1 MTTDFR
7 TVAIIGLGLIGS
19 SIARATRE
27 HLPAVKLTGYDADEN
42 VRRRAHEL
50 DLADVADEPAAAV
63 TDADL
68 VILCV
73 PVGAMAE
80 AAASIADFLRP
91 DAIVSDVGS
100 AKAAVA
106 AALQAALPERDHH
119 SRPSRGRD
127 RE

>member
-27 HLPAVKLTGYDADEN
+27 RLPDIRLTGYDADEN

-50 DLADVADEPAAAV
+50 GLADVADNPVAAV

-73 PVGAMAE
+73 PVGAMSE
-80 AAASIADFLRP
+80 AAASIADGLRP
-91 DAIVSDVGS
+91 TTIVSDVGS
-100 AKAAVA
+100 AKAAVTRGA
-106 AALQAALPERDHH
+106 AGGAARRDDHF
-119 SRPSRGRD
+119 RPSVARD